1 MVTTTVRP
9 SSVCRD
15 PRQSQRV
22 IPAVSPQHGPDSVD
36 WRSGQADKRRDPR
49 LSGHF
54 FYICLQL
61 LKWQLRLGRRGRIPP
76 DIILGNLVK
85 QSGGMGPPVPRSCLS
100 SLPVNVDTDCD
111 QIQWKER
118 TSWSLVYG
126 HITQPTSCDPAT
138 RAATPQNDIIWGSD
152 WETIQAAIKL
162 LMTL

>member
-15 PRQSQRV
+15 SRQSQRV
-22 IPAVSPQHGPDSVD
+22 IPAASPQHGPDSVD
-36 WRSGQADKRRDPR
+36 WRSGQADKRRDPS
-49 LSGHF
+49 LSGYF
-54 FYICLQL
+54 FLCLFTVVEVTAEVGQEG
-61 LKWQLRLGRRGRIPP
+61 WIPP

-100 SLPVNVDTDCD
+100 SLPVNVDMDCD

-118 TSWSLVYG
+118 TSRSLLYG

-138 RAATPQNDIIWGSD
+138 RAAIPQNDIIWGRD